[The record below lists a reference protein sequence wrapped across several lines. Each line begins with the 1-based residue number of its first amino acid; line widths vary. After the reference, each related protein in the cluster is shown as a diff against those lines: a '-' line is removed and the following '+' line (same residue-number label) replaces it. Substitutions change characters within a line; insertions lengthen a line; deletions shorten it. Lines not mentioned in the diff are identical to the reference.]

1 MTITRAKTMS
11 ASAAVLALLAGG
23 CGSDVTGVAV
33 GRRDMTAAGNGCTEV
48 SAPMTPIS
56 TKANDEPRLRIPQP
70 SGWEPTTT
78 VDSDISRFEMEN
90 ENLTPDDFAWLLVG
104 LESEPGRDDP
114 AMVLDAIREGML
126 TEAGA
131 RDVKVTDGTVCGHPA
146 QTLRYTIAPDEL
158 LPVTAPATSL
168 VVVAHGTNKTYA
180 AIVTIMTTNDDTPA
194 YQHAAETIL
203 TGFQVLPSVL

>member
-11 ASAAVLALLAGG
+11 AAAVVLALLAGG
-23 CGSDVTGVAV
+23 CGSEVNGVAV

-48 SAPMTPIS
+48 SAPITPIS
-56 TKANDEPRLRIPQP
+56 TKTNDEPRLRIPQP

-90 ENLTPDDFAWLLVG
+90 ENLTADDFAWVLVA
-104 LESEPGRDDP
+104 LESQPGQDDP
-114 AMVLDAIREGML
+114 TTVFEAFREGML
-126 TEAGA
+126 AGA
-131 RDVKVTDGTVCGHPA
+131 GAGDVKVTDGTVCGHPA
-146 QTLRYTIAPDEL
+146 QTLRYTMAPDDR

-168 VVVAHGTNKTYA
+168 VVVAHGTNETYA
-180 AIVTIMTTNDDTPA
+180 AIVTILTTNTDIPA
-194 YQHAAETIL
+194 YRHAAETIL